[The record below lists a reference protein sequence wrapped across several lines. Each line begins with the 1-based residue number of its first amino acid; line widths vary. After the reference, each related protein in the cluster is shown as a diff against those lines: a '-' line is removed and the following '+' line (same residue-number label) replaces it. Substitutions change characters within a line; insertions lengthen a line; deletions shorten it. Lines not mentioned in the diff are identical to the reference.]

1 MISDNDRFPVQI
13 PPGEHRVLCEGR
25 ETARSLQG
33 GVYVECFG
41 SPQPLKWLV
50 VKEVLADSIVVMS
63 RRCSAFRAGR
73 RRPGAA
79 RASRA
84 FRLMPIHK
92 AA

>member
-1 MISDNDRFPVQI
+1 MIPDNDRFPVQI
-13 PPGEHRVLCEGR
+13 PTGERRVLCEGR

-33 GVYVECFG
+33 GVYVEYPG
-41 SPQPLKWLV
+41 GPQPLKHLA
-50 VKEVLADSIVVMS
+50 VKEVLADGIVVMS

-73 RRPGAA
+73 LRPGAA